1 VHQHRFNRR
10 LKVGRGV
17 NLFFS
22 GLIVAVMA
30 MVSACAQIPQTPAAA
45 APEPARSEPQ
55 ARVPNEYLITL
66 APDVDDR
73 IISKYYGRFGIKYL
87 HALAEE
93 TFLLILSNDPGPRE
107 MESLIH
113 GDSRIKLV
121 QPNIIYW
128 DYR

>member
-1 VHQHRFNRR
+1 M
-10 LKVGRGV
+10 GRGA
-17 NLFFS
+17 NIILR

-30 MVSACAQIPQTPAAA
+30 TVSACAQMPLTPAAA
-45 APEPARSEPQ
+45 AEPARSGPQ
-55 ARVPNEYLITL
+55 ARVPNEYLVTL

-73 IISKYYGRFGIKYL
+73 VISRYYGRFGIKYL

-93 TFLLILSNDPGPRE
+93 TFLLILSNDHGPQE
-107 MESLIH
+107 MEALVH

>member
-1 VHQHRFNRR
+1 M
-10 LKVGRGV
+10 GRGV
-17 NLFFS
+17 NFVVL
-22 GLIVAVMA
+22 GLIVAMMA
-30 MVSACAQIPQTPAAA
+30 TISACTHTPPAPDLAGAEPKAARTEQ
-45 APEPARSEPQ
+45 PPH
-55 ARVPNEYLITL
+55 VPNEYLVTL
-66 APDVDDR
+66 APDVDDS

-93 TFLLILSNDPGPRE
+93 TFLLILSNDPGLDE
-107 MESLIH
+107 MEALVQ